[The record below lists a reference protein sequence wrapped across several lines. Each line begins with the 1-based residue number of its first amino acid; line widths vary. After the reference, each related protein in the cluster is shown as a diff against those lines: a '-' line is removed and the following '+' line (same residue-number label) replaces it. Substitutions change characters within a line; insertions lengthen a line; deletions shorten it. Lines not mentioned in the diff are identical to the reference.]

1 MEISKEVLKGYIDTI
16 ILSIVNKNDCY
27 GYEIAKTV
35 RDNSNGSFELKEGTL
50 YIALKR
56 LEKNE
61 YIKSYWYDGI
71 SNGGRRKYYK
81 MTQKGIIFL
90 EYKIKEWE
98 YMKDII
104 NNFLGGYLIDY
115 KK

>member
-1 MEISKEVLKGYIDTI
+1 MQISKEVLKGHIDTI
-16 ILSIVNKNDCY
+16 ILSIVAQHDCY

-35 RDNSNGSFELKEGTL
+35 REYTEGAFEIKEATL

-61 YIKSYWYDGI
+61 YILSYWDDGA

-81 MTQKGIIFL
+81 MTEQGTEFL
-90 EYKIKEWE
+90 EYKKQEWN
-98 YMKDII
+98 YMKAMMDHY
-104 NNFLGGYLIDY
+104 LGGC
-115 KK
+115 